1 MTMARRCDAAG
12 ARSCQRL
19 CRCAAGVLLAL
30 AATVAPG
37 CAVEHSPASPCP
49 PGHNRRTSTLSG
61 GMPLDES
68 SGLPSEGML
77 DGARALFRQPAGL
90 AFSPDGAQVAVAD
103 AGNHQIRVVSA
114 ATGNVTT
121 VAGAGPGFADGG
133 DGLFNGPLGLAFSR
147 DGTLL
152 AVADVHNFRIRF
164 LENPLCTP
172 RGVSRTVAGGSAA
185 GTADGTGT
193 NAQFRE
199 PAGVA
204 FSPDGRWLVV
214 ADKGSN
220 VVRMVSVSSGVT
232 TTLAGDPSESGLADG
247 AAGQARFNRPC
258 GVAFSPDGQT
268 VAVADAV
275 NHAVRVI
282 RFLAAADAPVNVTV
296 QTLAGGRNAG
306 FADGLLS
313 SFSDPHGVS
322 FSPDGSLVAVADTG
336 NHAIRIVNVTSGTT
350 TTIGDR
356 APFSAQTVTDRFGDG
371 AVPTFYRPT
380 GVAFSPDGRRI
391 AVADKGNN
399 AIRTVN
405 LGCIE
410 CAAATY
416 KGAPGPADCAQC
428 PSNSTS
434 LAGSQSL
441 ADCLCRQGFEMVNGT
456 CLACRAGY
464 FNSVQG
470 STACT
475 SCPASTYSDAT
486 AAVSL
491 QACSPCPQH
500 AFSDAG
506 SNSKTMCLCE
516 AGFSG
521 SPGQDINCSACSQGF
536 YKGANG
542 TASCEPCE
550 AGKYSNTTGAS
561 FCADCNAGSYSE
573 ILGALSCWPCPA
585 GSFANSSSKNCT
597 ECGVGK
603 YSNITGA
610 SLCSD
615 CAPGSYS
622 DIPRALSCWPCPA
635 GSFANSSSKNC
646 TECGVGKY
654 SNITGASLCSDCAP
668 GSYSDIPRALSCWPC
683 PAGKYSQPAA
693 ATVCAECPVDAFATE
708 GSSECLCNV
717 GYSRS
722 NLSLCAA
729 CAPGK
734 YKAVNGSTC
743 LLCPRAQYSSANASS
758 ACSLC
763 PPFSTSREGSFDLS
777 DCECNPGYTNAPQD
791 LQSSVNASQDLRP
804 RNMSAE
810 SSNRLVPGT

>member
-1 MTMARRCDAAG
+1 MGMPGRARLRCLAARRCDEAG
-12 ARSCQRL
+12 ASLPRV
-19 CRCAAGVLLAL
+19 CRCAAAVLLAL
-30 AATVAPG
+30 AAAVAPG
-37 CAVEHSPASPCP
+37 SAVAHTPASPCP
-49 PGHNRRTSTLSG
+49 PGQNRRTATLAG
-61 GMPLDES
+61 GMKNES

-77 DGARALFRQPAGL
+77 DGARALFRQPAGV

-114 ATGNVTT
+114 ATGNVSTL
-121 VAGAGPGFADGG
+121 AGAGQTVPGFADGG
-133 DGLFNGPLGLAFSR
+133 DGIFNGPLGLAFSP

-152 AVADVHNFRIRF
+152 AVADEQNGRIR
-164 LENPLCTP
+164 LLDNPLGAP
-172 RGVSRTVAGGSAA
+172 RGVSRTLAGGSEA

-204 FSPDGRWLVV
+204 FSPDGRWLLV
-214 ADKGSN
+214 ADKGSHR
-220 VVRMVSVSSGVT
+220 VRMVSVSSGAT

-268 VAVADAV
+268 VAVADAG

-282 RFLAAADAPVNVTV
+282 RYVAAADASGNISV

-306 FADGLLS
+306 FADGLVS
-313 SFSDPHGVS
+313 SFFDPHGVS
-322 FSPDGSLVAVADTG
+322 FSPDGSLVAVADAG

-356 APFSAQTVTDRFGDG
+356 APFSAQAVTDRFGDG

-391 AVADKGNN
+391 AVADSGNN

-410 CAAATY
+410 CAEATY

-434 LAGSQSL
+434 RAGSQSL

-456 CLACRAGY
+456 CLACRAGS

-486 AAVSL
+486 AAISL
-491 QACSPCPQH
+491 QACSACPQH

-521 SPGQDINCSACSQGF
+521 SPGEDINCSACAQGF

-542 TASCEPCE
+542 TAACEPCE
-550 AGKYSNTTGAS
+550 VGKYSNTTGAS
-561 FCADCNAGSYSE
+561 LCADCNAGSYSE

-597 ECGVGK
+597 DCGVGK

-622 DIPRALSCWPCPA
+622 DIPRALSCA
-635 GSFANSSSKNC
+635 F
-646 TECGVGKY
+646 
-654 SNITGASLCSDCAP
+654 
-668 GSYSDIPRALSCWPC
+668 C
-683 PAGKYSQPAA
+683 PAGKYSQSAA
-693 ATVCAECPVDAFATE
+693 ATVCAECPLNSFATE
-708 GSSECLCNV
+708 VRSECLCNV

-734 YKAVNGSTC
+734 YKAVNGTSPC

-758 ACSLC
+758 VCSLC
-763 PPFSTSREGSFDLS
+763 PPFSTSPEGSFDPA
-777 DCECNPGYTNAPQD
+777 DCECYPGYTNAPQD
-791 LQSSVNASQDLRP
+791 LRPSVNASQELRP

-810 SSNRLVPGT
+810 SSNRSVPGT